1 MFVSSVKLEKQNT
14 KPKMRVQV
22 EFRNIWSPIE
32 ITSKIIKCSSS
43 VASCL
48 VELIVCIF

>member
-1 MFVSSVKLEKQNT
+1 MFVSLAKLEKQNT

-22 EFRNIWSPIE
+22 ESGNIWSPTE
-32 ITSKIIKCSSS
+32 ITRKMIKCSSS

-48 VELIVCIF
+48 VELTECIL